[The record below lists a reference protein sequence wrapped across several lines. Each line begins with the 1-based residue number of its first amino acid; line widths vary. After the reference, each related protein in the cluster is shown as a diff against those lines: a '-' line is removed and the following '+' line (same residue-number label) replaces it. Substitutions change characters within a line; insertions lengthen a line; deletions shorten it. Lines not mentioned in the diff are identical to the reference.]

1 MNVFSIFSSSWI
13 VALRMPVARYFHVN
27 LRRLILLLAIISVL
41 ITLANSFHASYRV
54 QRQLLID
61 NTLESNR
68 AYAAKLA
75 SSTED
80 FLQSA
85 QQQLAYSAG
94 LLAGR
99 FEDTALLT
107 AEVERLRL
115 QTSTFNSVLV
125 TDALGWVHSVSPD
138 TLPIMDRP
146 LDSFGA
152 LQALREQRPLISQ
165 PYISVAGNLLILIS
179 HPITNSSGR
188 YLGYIGGSIYLKQP
202 NILHNLLDQH
212 YYQDSSYLYVVDQ
225 SRQLLYHPDVARLGQ
240 QVNGNPVI
248 ATVLRGESGSQ
259 RLHNSLGID
268 MLAGYASVPAAGWGL
283 VAQRPT
289 HATLAPLN
297 ELMLRVLRN
306 TLPMTLLT
314 LLFIWWCAR
323 MIARPLRKLA
333 HGAREMDTPAISS
346 RIKAVHAWYFESA
359 ELKRALLIGISL
371 LQHKIGKLNQD
382 VQTDPLTGLHNRRGL
397 RRALDLWQAE
407 QRPFAAVALDIDHFK
422 QVNDTYGHDVGDV
435 VIQGLAELMR
445 NGSRA
450 HDELCRVGGEE
461 FLMLLPDAT
470 PEAAEQIAE
479 RLRQQVEQTVIE
491 PAGPITISLGVAH
504 WPAHAATIS
513 EVLKAA
519 DQRLYQ
525 AKHSGRNRVVT
536 ASNTTIFAA
545 TEQHSDSTV

>member
-1 MNVFSIFSSSWI
+1 
-13 VALRMPVARYFHVN
+13 MPVSPLFRVD

-41 ITLANSFHASYRV
+41 ITLAGSFYASYRV

-75 SSTED
+75 NSTEA

-94 LLAGR
+94 LLTER
-99 FEDTALLT
+99 FENQAMLT

-115 QTSTFNSVLV
+115 QTNSFNSVLI
-125 TDALGWVHSVSPD
+125 TDALGWVRAVSPD
-138 TLPIMDRP
+138 TLPVMDRP

-152 LQALREQRPLISQ
+152 RQALREQRPLISQ
-165 PYISVAGNLLILIS
+165 PYLSAAGNLLIFIS
-179 HPITNSSGR
+179 HPITNSSGH
-188 YLGYIGGSIYLKQP
+188 YLGYVGGSIYLKQKS
-202 NILHNLLDQH
+202 ILHNLLDQQ

-225 SRQLLYHPDVARLGQ
+225 QRRLLYHPDVARLGQ

-248 ATVLRGESGSQ
+248 AAVIRGESGSM

-268 MLAGYASVPAAGWGL
+268 MLAGYASVPSVGWGL

-289 HATLAPLN
+289 HATLAALDG
-297 ELMLRVLRN
+297 LMLRVLRN
-306 TLPMTLLT
+306 TLPLTLLT

-333 HGAREMDTPAISS
+333 DGAREMDTPAISA
-346 RIKAVHAWYFESA
+346 RIKAVRAWYFESS
-359 ELKRALLIGISL
+359 ELKRAMLVGIDLLH
-371 LQHKIGKLNQD
+371 QKIGKLNQD
-382 VQTDPLTGLHNRRGL
+382 VQTDPMTGLHNRRGL
-397 RRALDLWQAE
+397 RHALDLWQTE
-407 QRPFAAVALDIDHFK
+407 QRPFAVVSLDIDHFK

-435 VIQGLAELMR
+435 VIQRLAELMR

-450 HDELCRVGGEE
+450 HDVLCRVGGEE

-470 PEAAEQIAE
+470 PETAERVAE
-479 RLRQQVEQTVIE
+479 RLRQQVEHTLIE

-504 WPAHAATIS
+504 WPDHAATIS

-519 DQRLYQ
+519 DQMLYQ
-525 AKHSGRNRVVT
+525 AKRSGRNRVVSPST
-536 ASNTTIFAA
+536 KNPHTTPAS
-545 TEQHSDSTV
+545 